1 MSPVVAFPPNSRYA
15 TTPTAAYVGPDGKVI
30 AYLTRRFLP
39 NPAVFFVANRHTVT
53 EGERLDNIA
62 AAAFGDP
69 ELAWRLA
76 DANRAMRPEELTQ
89 TIGRVLNITL
99 PAGIVGA
106 FGA

>member
-1 MSPVVAFPPNSRYA
+1 MSLVVFPPNSRYA
-15 TTPTAAYVGPDGKVI
+15 TVPTAVYVGPDGKVI

-39 NPAVFFVANRHTVT
+39 DPSVFFVAGRHTVT
-53 EGERLDNIA
+53 QGERLDNIA
-62 AAAFGDP
+62 AASFGDP